1 MSQPNCLETDVAV
14 LKNDVKHIST
24 ALEAIGKDMKAVLDW
39 QVKKADDSTQV
50 RAQFKALIDNLDRNL
65 TALTAIVTDEKTGL
79 VSKVKTLEKD
89 TENHFRRD
97 KVIGTVF
104 ACCFLVFGV
113 YLVPILKNLSVFIE
127 AAGKLQ

>member
-39 QVKKADDSTQV
+39 QVKKNDDSTQV

-65 TALTAIVTDEKTGL
+65 SALTIIVTDEKTGL
-79 VSKVKTLEKD
+79 VSKVKTLEQD

-97 KVIGTVF
+97 KVIGTVL
-104 ACCFLVFGV
+104 AGCFIFFGV
-113 YLVPILKNLSVFIE
+113 YMVPILKNLSVFIE